1 MQFKLRSVAGSL
13 PSDSNRDTLR
23 TSGHSHASENFDLMQ
38 ESPGLDV
45 VAEPSADD
53 NFLTL
58 LEKSGFSP
66 PKITE
71 LLDEL
76 PSSTTADAL
85 VDFYFNTMYAKS
97 HFCS

>member
-1 MQFKLRSVAGSL
+1 
-13 PSDSNRDTLR
+13 
-23 TSGHSHASENFDLMQ
+23 MQ
-38 ESPGLDV
+38 ESPDLDV

-85 VDFYFNTMYAKS
+85 VDFYFNTMYVKS